1 MAYKFN
7 KIKSFKK
14 GLIGPNILFP
24 AAYLLFS
31 AEICTSSPKHKSRNG
46 IGNGYIATPQV
57 NQTNKIEEISDSAGD
72 ALCDD
77 SRQSDPVLVINS
89 AEDDPLLDTDT
100 TILLIEP
107 LKQSV
112 VQDKVK
118 AFPVVTTS
126 SLEENKQ
133 EEGSTKSADEL
144 RPSPDVLVKDEC
156 SEIPI
161 DSEVLPERP
170 KRRLRKSTARSSGTP
185 NQISVN
191 KPNLLHTPSDT
202 NKSVISPIL
211 NSAVEPKRPKRRR
224 RKSILSVIVE
234 KNSSNS
240 RLSSNG
246 SSDGHTFVPPLPPP
260 FPSQD
265 NSRSSLNGVGD
276 GNTYPSPPP
285 PPPPPLPVVDNGR
298 PPSNRVGDK
307 SKPLNKIQEKERSK
321 QPQDSRSELLEAI
334 RGAVD
339 LRKVSEKERS
349 KQPQDPRSELL
360 EEIQRGVHLRK
371 VSEKERSK
379 QPQDPRSELL
389 EEIQRGVHLRK
400 VEKKPEEKPLN
411 TKEHSHVV
419 SILARRFAVELSDS
433 DSGTE
438 SESENNNDQWM
449 AK

>member
-1 MAYKFN
+1 MQNKFHKYKSIS
-7 KIKSFKK
+7 KELMS
-14 GLIGPNILFP
+14 PNILFT

-77 SRQSDPVLVINS
+77 SRQSDPVLAINP

-100 TILLIEP
+100 TTLLIEP

-224 RKSILSVIVE
+224 RKSILPVIVE

-285 PPPPPLPVVDNGR
+285 PPPLPVVDNGR

-321 QPQDSRSELLEAI
+321 QPQDPRSDLLEAI
-334 RGAVD
+334 RGGVD
-339 LRKVSEKERS
+339 
-349 KQPQDPRSELL
+349 
-360 EEIQRGVHLRK
+360 LRK

-411 TKEHSHVV
+411 TKEHSDVA
-419 SILARRFAVELSDS
+419 SILARRVAVELSDS